1 MNVALYVRVSTEE
14 QKRHG
19 LSVDSQIQALR
30 DFINENGHTEVD
42 LYNDAGLS
50 ASKSYKKRPELLRM
64 LKDCRDKKIDLVIF
78 TKLDRF
84 FRSVPDYYACIEQ
97 MAGVP
102 WRAIWEDY
110 ETESSAGKFKVNIM
124 LSVAQAES
132 DRTSERI
139 KAVNEYRRASGKYV
153 GGKAPT
159 GYIKKDSGLIKDES
173 CAEGVQAF
181 FDAYGKFHSMAQARA
196 KAEEHG
202 IFIAKATAVRM
213 LHNTAY
219 YGDASGYKCEPY
231 ISIEEFMDNQKHMAS
246 FSRTSPANHEY
257 LFSGLLICD
266 ECGSHIISKY
276 ASDNLKDGSKC
287 VRLGYECAKHRNM
300 PQACKGGYYGQKKLE
315 KMLLDALAPSLDEYR
330 YTADI
335 KAINRS
341 NEVKRTKLEQ
351 KLDRLALLFEEG
363 DISIDDYRLKRDS
376 IKKELSNLPHTEV
389 KAIAPLP
396 DNWRALYNNL
406 DYTHKRAFWLN
417 TIECVY
423 LKKSPDIQ
431 FRFTFK

>member
-1 MNVALYVRVSTEE
+1 MSESNVSTEE
-14 QKRHG
+14 QKNHG
-19 LSVDSQIQALR
+19 LSVDNQIQALR
-30 DFINENGHTEVD
+30 DFVKDNGHIEVD

-64 LKDCRDKKIDLVIF
+64 LSDCRAKKIDLVIF

-97 MAGVP
+97 MGGVP

-139 KAVNEYRRASGKYV
+139 RAINDYRRAQGKYV

-159 GYIKKDSGLIKDES
+159 GYIKKDGGLIKDDS
-173 CAEGVQAF
+173 CAEGVQCF
-181 FDAYGKFHSMAQARA
+181 FNAYAKLHSMSEARA
-196 KAEEHG
+196 VALEHG
-202 IFIAKATAVRM
+202 VTIAKATAVRM

-231 ISIEEFMDNQKHMAS
+231 ITVEQYLENQKHMNN
-246 FSRTSPANHEY
+246 FSRKSPANHEY

-266 ECGSHIISKY
+266 ECGAHIISKY
-276 ASDNLKDGSKC
+276 ATDKLANGSNK

-300 PQACKGGYYGQKKLE
+300 PHACSGGYYGQKKLE
-315 KMLLDALAPSLDEYR
+315 QMLIDALPDALDNYN
-330 YTADI
+330 YSADF

-341 NEVKRTKLEQ
+341 NEMKRSKLEQ
-351 KLDRLALLFEEG
+351 KLDRLAILFEEG
-363 DISIDDYRLKRDS
+363 DISIEDYRDKRDA
-376 IKKELSNLPHTEV
+376 IKKELSSIPHTELREV
-389 KAIAPLP
+389 KPLP
-396 DNWRALYNNL
+396 DNWRALYNSL
-406 DYTHKRAFWLN
+406 DFAHKRAFWLD
-417 TIECVY
+417 TIDCVY
-423 LKKSPDIQ
+423 LKKSNGIHY
-431 FRFTFK
+431 RFNFK